1 MNTIKTYEGFFSKLF
16 GSKEEKSV
24 KSDSN
29 VKKSD
34 KKSFLKDFHL
44 FSKKDD
50 EFAKKVYD
58 KLFEILQ
65 NKDNSQIIDKVRKY
79 ADYKR
84 TIKFKAKSGEQYVVA
99 IQKTSSKRRFTT
111 KSFLVPENTFVL
123 VINNRHFI
131 DRVSG
136 KSTVSQKL
144 LLKIWNLLDSEHDK
158 AWFDREKLNRDF
170 E

>member
-1 MNTIKTYEGFFSKLF
+1 MSNYIETYENFFSNLF
-16 GSKEEKSV
+16 KSNKEKDTKSKK
-24 KSDSN
+24 
-29 VKKSD
+29 D
-34 KKSFLKDFHL
+34 KKSFLQNFNF

-50 EFAKKVYD
+50 DFARKVYE

-65 NKDNSQIIDKVRKY
+65 NKDNSQIVDKVKKY
-79 ADYKR
+79 GDYKR
-84 TIKFKAKSGEQYVVA
+84 TVKFKAKSGELYVVS

-111 KSFLVPENTFVL
+111 KAFLIPENTFVL

-131 DRVSG
+131 DKTSG

-144 LLKIWNLLDSEHDK
+144 LSKIWNLLDSEHDK
-158 AWFDREKLNRDF
+158 SWFDREKLNKDF